1 MRIYAGLLTALFLV
15 MFSPSLLSAQSNEQ
29 KPDAAAAP
37 NSQTGSATS
46 APAKPTPEA
55 IAQGKK
61 IYGYD
66 CAMCHGAEGDGK
78 GDLATDMKLKLRDY
92 RDASSLKD
100 VTDTDLFNTIS
111 KGKGDMPKESDRAKP
126 DEIWGL
132 VYYIR
137 AFAKKGATTTATE
150 AAPAPAS
157 AAKP

>member
-15 MFSPSLLSAQSNEQ
+15 VFSPSLFSAQSNEQ
-29 KPDAAAAP
+29 KPAAAAS
-37 NSQTGSATS
+37 NSQTNAVTPAT
-46 APAKPTPEA
+46 AKPTPEA

-66 CAMCHGAEGDGK
+66 CAMCHGVEGDGK

-137 AFAKKGATTTATE
+137 AFSKKGATTTASD
-150 AAPAPAS
+150 AAPAPVP

>member
-15 MFSPSLLSAQSNEQ
+15 VFSPSLLCAQTNEQ
-29 KPDAAAAP
+29 KPDAAAAS
-37 NSQTGSATS
+37 NSQTDSAM
-46 APAKPTPEA
+46 PKPVKASPET
-55 IAQGKK
+55 IAQGKR

-137 AFAKKGATTTATE
+137 TFAKKGATTTAAE
-150 AAPAPAS
+150 AAPPPAS